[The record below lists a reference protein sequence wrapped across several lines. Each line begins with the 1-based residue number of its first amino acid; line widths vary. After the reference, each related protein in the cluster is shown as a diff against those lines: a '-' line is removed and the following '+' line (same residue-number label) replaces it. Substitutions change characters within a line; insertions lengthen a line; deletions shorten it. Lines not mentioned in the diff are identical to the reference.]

1 VQHDRQPVRQTGP
14 NEDDFRRRI
23 ILPDPLKVDDL
34 KLSFATIACPEL
46 GVYIDF
52 GLTRRMN
59 YLIARYP
66 DLAEFQAMLEGWSA
80 KGPWNGKHFLTTLSK
95 EKGPTFT
102 LWLRQ
107 NDVGIDFTETEW
119 NALRELFQKAW
130 AIPELQ
136 QWMQELKL
144 EYGEQG

>member
-1 VQHDRQPVRQTGP
+1 VRQTGP

-59 YLIARYP
+59 YLIARYRLGRIP
-66 DLAEFQAMLEGWSA
+66 GDARRWSA

-95 EKGPTFT
+95 GEGQHSRF
-102 LWLRQ
+102 WLRQ

-130 AIPELQ
+130 AIPS
-136 QWMQELKL
+136 
-144 EYGEQG
+144 YSSGCRS